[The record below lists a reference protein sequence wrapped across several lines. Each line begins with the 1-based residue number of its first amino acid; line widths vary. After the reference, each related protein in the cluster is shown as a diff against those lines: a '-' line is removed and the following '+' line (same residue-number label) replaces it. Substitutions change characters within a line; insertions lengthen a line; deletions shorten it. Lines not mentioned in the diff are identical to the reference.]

1 MSKRRRQA
9 YIGCSIGE
17 RAGRL
22 RLRFRWQGKPHSIA
36 TGLADTPEN
45 RRALWLL
52 AKKVGAVIKAG
63 ENPTTVLM
71 KAMMRCPPAPADA
84 APCPRLGPTVAEY
97 AHGWIAQQTPPL
109 VRKAQARDY
118 RRHVLRYVVP
128 TLGSLSLVDVKP
140 SDLRG
145 VQAELF
151 ARGLS
156 VRYVKNI
163 LAGSFRAMIR
173 QATADGLVTQDPFA
187 GLKWPKATTP
197 EPDPFTADE
206 RTRILRWFAEREFSF
221 NAGGATAGP
230 RRRPHPPYHA
240 FISVLFWTGMRPSE
254 AAGLQW
260 QDLDLDRGR
269 LHVRRSRHLWEY
281 GAPKTDAARRTVEL
295 FPQAVRLLLSIQ
307 PLRVT
312 PEMPVFTNT
321 VGKAIEPN
329 SLLPH
334 WYACQRALGIRVRGL
349 YCTKDTYVTTAL
361 TVGAKIAW
369 LEQQTGVA
377 YATLRRHYGKW
388 IPTEGE
394 SELSRFAALDPG
406 LFRGQ
411 IVSAKQGRADTI
423 LVSGRGSSGREM
435 RKGGLEPPRV
445 VSPQDPES
453 CASANS
459 ATFARGAFIAVTD
472 G

>member
-1 MSKRRRQA
+1 MSKRRRQT
-9 YIGCSIGE
+9 YVGCSVGE

-22 RLRFRWQGKPHSIA
+22 RLRFRWQGTLHSVA

-45 RRALWLL
+45 RRALWPL

-63 ENPTTVLM
+63 EDPTAVLM
-71 KAMMRCPPAPADA
+71 RSRVRRPAESLDA
-84 APCPRLGPTVAEY
+84 ATRRDLGPTVAAY
-97 AHGWIAQQTPPL
+97 ADDWLAQQTPPL

-118 RRHVLRYVVP
+118 RRHLLGYVLP
-128 TLGSLSLVDVKP
+128 TLGSLALADVKP

-173 QATADGLVTQDPFA
+173 QATADGFVTQDPFA
-187 GLKWPKATTP
+187 GLKWPKPRTP
-197 EPDPFTADE
+197 EPDPFTAEE
-206 RTRILRWFAEREFSF
+206 RTRIIRWFAEKEFSF
-221 NAGGATAGP
+221 YAGRATEGP

-240 FISVLFWTGMRPSE
+240 FVYVLFWTGLRPSE

-281 GAPKTDAARRTVEL
+281 GAPKTEGARRTVEL
-295 FPQAVRLLLSIQ
+295 FPEVVRLLKMIQ

-321 VGKAIEPN
+321 VGQPIEPN

-349 YCTKDTYVTTAL
+349 YSTKDTFVTTAL
-361 TVGAKIAW
+361 IAGVKIAW

-388 IPTEGE
+388 MPTEGE
-394 SELSRFAALDPG
+394 TELLRFAAFDPG
-406 LFRGQ
+406 LFSRP
-411 IVSAKQGRADTI
+411 IVSARRGCADTI
-423 LVSGRGSSGREM
+423 FASSRKIEGRKV

-445 VSPQDPES
+445 FSPQDPES

-459 ATFARGAFIAVTD
+459 ATFACVKS
-472 G
+472 

>member
-1 MSKRRRQA
+1 MSKRRRQD
-9 YIGCSIGE
+9 YIGCSVGE
-17 RAGRL
+17 RAGWL
-22 RLRFRWQGKPHSIA
+22 RLRFRWQGKPRSVA
-36 TGLADTPEN
+36 TGLAATPET
-45 RRALWLL
+45 RRALWPL

-63 ENPTTVLM
+63 ADPMAVLM
-71 KAMMRCPPAPADA
+71 KSLVRRPVGTVDA
-84 APCPRLGPTVAEY
+84 ATRPSLGRTVAEY
-97 AHGWIAQQTPPL
+97 ANDWIAQQTPPL

-118 RRHVLRYVVP
+118 RRHVVNYVLP
-128 TLGSLSLVDVKP
+128 TLGSLLLADLKP
-140 SDLRG
+140 GDLRG
-145 VQAELF
+145 AQADLF
-151 ARGLS
+151 SRGLS

-173 QATADGLVTQDPFA
+173 QATADGFVTQDPFA
-187 GLKWPKATTP
+187 GLKWPKPRTP
-197 EPDPFTADE
+197 EPDPYTPDE
-206 RTRILRWFAEREFSF
+206 RTRIIRWFAEKAFSF
-221 NAGGATAGP
+221 KAGRATEGP
-230 RRRPHPPYHA
+230 CRRPHLPYHV
-240 FISVLFWTGMRPSE
+240 FVYVLFWTGLRPSE

-281 GAPKTDAARRTVEL
+281 GDPKTDGARRTVEL
-295 FPQAVRLLLSIQ
+295 FPEAVWLLKMIQ

-321 VGKAIEPN
+321 LGQPIEPN
-329 SLLPH
+329 SLLQH

-349 YCTKDTYVTTAL
+349 YCTKDTFVTTSLNAG
-361 TVGAKIAW
+361 VKIAW

-388 IPTEGE
+388 MPSEGE
-394 SELSRFAALDPG
+394 SELRRFAAVDPG

-411 IVSAKQGRADTI
+411 IVSADRGRADT
-423 LVSGRGSSGREM
+423 LFASGRKIERRKV

-445 VSPQDPES
+445 FSPQDPES

-459 ATFARGAFIAVTD
+459 ATFARGQS
-472 G
+472 